1 MSNPSIIVDLAI
13 SADEYLRFY
22 QGSVKLVSAI
32 AIDGRRVQFP
42 ANILQK
48 MVSREGIYGRFIIE
62 FNREG
67 KFQQIQRIG

>member
-13 SADEYLRFY
+13 SADEYLRVY
-22 QGSVKLVSAI
+22 QGSAKLVSAI

-48 MVSREGIYGRFIIE
+48 MVTREGIHGRFIIE
-62 FNREG
+62 FSAEG
-67 KFQQIQRIG
+67 KFQRIEKIG

>member
-22 QGSVKLVSAI
+22 QGSAKLVSAI

-62 FNREG
+62 FDQSGR
-67 KFQQIQRIG
+67 FQKIQRLI

>member
-13 SADEYLRFY
+13 PADEYLRVY
-22 QGSVKLVSAI
+22 QGSAKLVSAL
-32 AIDGRRVQFP
+32 ATDGRRVQFP

-48 MVSREGIYGRFIIE
+48 MVTHEGVYGRFIIE

-67 KFQQIQRIG
+67 KFQRILKVS

>member
-22 QGSVKLVSAI
+22 QGSAKLVSAI

-48 MVSREGIYGRFIIE
+48 MVTREGIYGRFIIE
-62 FNREG
+62 FDQSGR
-67 KFQQIQRIG
+67 FQKIQRLI